1 MVPSALLKASY
12 SKVVTAAEVVVSLT
26 VLESLQ

>member
-12 SKVVTAAEVVVSLT
+12 SKVMAVMMLVVSLT
-26 VLESLQ
+26 VLKSLQ